1 MRDYSPAEGHV
12 KKPARR
18 LRFYKVPN
26 GVIDRVAA
34 GGSSAVVLSVFLAA
48 YLAANDFRPA
58 AFLVPTLSRRAGVDP
73 KTFRRLRPDLERA
86 FVFTRRPSGGLVVR
100 LRPDL
105 EEDPYRGGYA
115 LIPRNTLAAAVRRLS
130 SKGAAVLVALASWSD
145 GTNEVLWSPEVIHR
159 FVRRAGM
166 KTEGNFRAWFR
177 RLEAEGY
184 VRAAD
189 GLRADWFRVIADP
202 AGLPA
207 AACLA
212 ADLIDADRKTD
223 ARRTGLIGAARR
235 WNGGV
240 IRREWLPVRIGG
252 GHFRRARPYIYNKG
266 HVQVPAHFPN
276 KTKRRTGYSARNGI
290 SGKPPPGRPAG
301 DAGGGRAGKATAHAP
316 SPPYRPDGLILY
328 LRKVN
333 GSGNDRLDWESV
345 RRTLAS
351 ERRRYPTIPNDRM
364 NRAGEYAFRRLLA
377 CLARSRSVV
386 RNPGGLFRSLLRAEL
401 DGSADLAAELDQAA
415 FR

>member
-1 MRDYSPAEGHV
+1 MKEYNPAEGHV

-34 GGSSAVVLSVFLAA
+34 GGSSAVVLAVFLAA

-73 KTFRRLRPDLERA
+73 KTFRRLRPFLEAA

-145 GTNEVLWSPEVIHR
+145 GYNEVLWSPEVIHR

-189 GLRADWFRVIADP
+189 GLRADWFREIADP

-235 WNGGV
+235 
-240 IRREWLPVRIGG
+240 
-252 GHFRRARPYIYNKG
+252 
-266 HVQVPAHFPN
+266 
-276 KTKRRTGYSARNGI
+276 
-290 SGKPPPGRPAG
+290 
-301 DAGGGRAGKATAHAP
+301 
-316 SPPYRPDGLILY
+316 
-328 LRKVN
+328 
-333 GSGNDRLDWESV
+333 
-345 RRTLAS
+345 
-351 ERRRYPTIPNDRM
+351 
-364 NRAGEYAFRRLLA
+364 
-377 CLARSRSVV
+377 
-386 RNPGGLFRSLLRAEL
+386 
-401 DGSADLAAELDQAA
+401 
-415 FR
+415 